1 MQSSQTDIWSI
12 LFWVL
17 IALMFFTPLNER
29 IQLTYRMLE
38 IQNYLK
44 QLESYLTRADRVF
57 EEEARRYGCSEEKAK
72 KALKSIKGFFLIEPV
87 SIDPVGIIKRLEH
100 LLNTQED
107 RVEDFIREVA
117 VNANEAE
124 RSNLKNVLAA
134 NLSLDIIY
142 RVVRH
147 IFLLAKKTK
156 NYFYMVQLYM
166 YLPEIM
172 RIARS
177 YFRALTPLKEGI
189 PIGDG
194 LGPLVAYKLGRG
206 AEWKEIA
213 KNIIAYEKEED
224 KRKLIIVKA
233 KGPGGEVGKP
243 GDAVEKII
251 REHDGKVKMII
262 MVDAAVKLEGEK
274 TGEIVEGVGA
284 AIGDPGPE
292 KYKIETIATKYGI
305 PLIAIVV
312 KEDITEAI
320 TAMPREVAESADRVV
335 EKIMNIIRGKTDEG
349 DVIVIA
355 GIGNT
360 IGISQ

>member
-1 MQSSQTDIWSI
+1 MQNSQTDVWSI

-38 IQNYLK
+38 IQSYLK

-87 SIDPVGIIKRLEH
+87 SMDPVGIIKRLEH
-100 LLNTQED
+100 LLKTQED
-107 RVEDFIREVA
+107 RVDDFIREVA
-117 VNANEAE
+117 VNASEAE
-124 RSNLKNVLAA
+124 RSNMKNVLAA
-134 NLSLDIIY
+134 NLALDIIY

-177 YFRALTPLKEGI
+177 YFRALIPLKEGI
-189 PIGDG
+189 PIGDS
-194 LGPLVAYKLGRG
+194 LGPLVAFKLGNGSKWR
-206 AEWKEIA
+206 EVA
-213 KNIIAYEKEED
+213 KNVIAYEREASG
-224 KRKLIIVKA
+224 RKLIIIKA

-243 GDAVEKII
+243 GDAVEKIVK
-251 REHDGKVKMII
+251 EHDGKVKMII
-262 MVDAAVKLEGEK
+262 MVDAAVKLEGER
-274 TGEIVEGVGA
+274 TGEVAEGIGA

-292 KYKIETIATKYGI
+292 KYKIETVATEYGI
-305 PLIAIVV
+305 PLVAIVV

-320 TAMPREVAESADRVV
+320 TAMPREVAEAADRVV
-335 EKIMNIIRGKTDEG
+335 ERILDIIKKKTSEG
-349 DVIVIA
+349 DVVIIA